1 MKFFISLFLFPIELF
16 ARYNESEWRDDVEA
30 SSQSSDDTFFN
41 IIILLILYV
50 VPFIIW
56 NNLKK
61 ETQENLKAVGLI
73 IFAIILYT
81 GIAISIYQCFSK

>member
-1 MKFFISLFLFPIELF
+1 MKFLFVCLFIPLTLF
-16 ARYNESEWRDDVEA
+16 ARYNESEWRDDVDA

-41 IIILLILYV
+41 ILILLILYV

-73 IFAIILYT
+73 ILAIILYT